1 MEHGWLPNRSPELRE
16 QARRE
21 IARMREQRRQVNGA
35 CSRQRARQLDED
47 GQAGVQPDP
56 LKARD
61 SKRQ

>member
-1 MEHGWLPNRSPELRE
+1 
-16 QARRE
+16 
-21 IARMREQRRQVNGA
+21 VNGA